1 MIKYRIDILGK
12 LAEAGY
18 NTYIL
23 RRDKLLSEGSV
34 QSIRNGEVIGLKS
47 IDRIC
52 SLLKCQP
59 GDIIE
64 YVEPD
69 EKAKQPEK
77 KITITYSEDGVSK
90 SKTFRE
96 GEATKE
102 EIMKWLEE

>member
-59 GDIIE
+59 GDLIE

-69 EKAKQPEK
+69 EDVKPEK

-96 GEATKE
+96 NEATKE
-102 EIMKWLEE
+102 EIMKWLGE

>member
-1 MIKYRIDILGK
+1 MIKYRIDILSK

-59 GDIIE
+59 GDLIE

-69 EKAKQPEK
+69 EDAKPEK

-102 EIMKWLEE
+102 EIMKWLGE

>member
-1 MIKYRIDILGK
+1 MIRYRVDILGK

-59 GDIIE
+59 GDLIE

-69 EKAKQPEK
+69 EDVKPEK
-77 KITITYSEDGVSK
+77 RITITYSEDGVSK

-102 EIMKWLEE
+102 EIMKWLGE

>member
-1 MIKYRIDILGK
+1 MIRYRIDILSK

-59 GDIIE
+59 GDLIE

-69 EKAKQPEK
+69 EDVKPEK

-96 GEATKE
+96 GEATKG
-102 EIMKWLEE
+102 EIMKWLGE